1 MPSETPQATD
11 AATRA
16 DIGIVH
22 ATSIELGAF
31 LERCEKV
38 KQYKGNGLV
47 FRGGRYKHIRVACV
61 QSGMGSAL
69 AARGTRA
76 LLDGHSPVWVISA
89 GFSGALKSE
98 MRVGDIVMAD
108 SIIDQSNNTLSL
120 DMKMPAD
127 PAKGLYVG
135 KLYMSETLVRTVQE
149 KQELADRTGAI
160 AVDMESMT
168 VAQICHDAKVRFVAV
183 RVISDDMSHDLPEE
197 IMTIVGS
204 SGAVRIGA
212 ALGALWKRPS
222 SATDMWR
229 LRGQAQESASRLA
242 TFLEGVV
249 TQLHAATTK

>member
-1 MPSETPQATD
+1 MPPETPQTTD
-11 AATRA
+11 AAARA

-22 ATSIELGAF
+22 ATAIELAAF

-38 KQYKGNGLV
+38 KQYKGNNLV

-61 QSGMGSAL
+61 QSGMGPAF

-76 LLDGHSPVWVISA
+76 LLDGHSPAWVISA
-89 GFSGALKSE
+89 GFSGALKSD
-98 MRVGDIVMAD
+98 MRVGDIVVAD
-108 SIIDQSNNTLSL
+108 SVMDKTNDTLSL
-120 DMKMPAD
+120 DLKMPAD
-127 PAKGLYVG
+127 PAHGLHVG
-135 KLYMSETLVRTVQE
+135 KIYMSDTLVRTVEE
-149 KQELADRTGAI
+149 KQQLADQTGAI

-168 VAQICHDAKVRFVAV
+168 VAKICHDAKVRFVAV

-229 LRGQAQESASRLA
+229 LRSQAQESASRLA

-249 TQLHAATTK
+249 TQLHAADAK